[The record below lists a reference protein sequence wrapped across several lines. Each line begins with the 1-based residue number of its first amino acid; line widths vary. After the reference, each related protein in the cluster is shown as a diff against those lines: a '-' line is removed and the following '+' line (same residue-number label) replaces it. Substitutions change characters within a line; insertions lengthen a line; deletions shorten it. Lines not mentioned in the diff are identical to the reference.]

1 MMSLDFLSVD
11 SPVFVWVIL
20 PLLIFLSR
28 IADQSIGTMRLIF
41 VSKGFKFYAPLLGFF
56 EVIIW
61 LIAVGQIM
69 KQLDNA
75 LYYIAYGA
83 GFAAGNYVGMIL
95 EERISLGNVVVR
107 IIPKKDTSQLVE
119 FLKENNFGITV
130 VDANGSRGPVQVIFT
145 IIPRKKSKELI
156 AIINRFNPNAFYTIE
171 EVRSVSHGF
180 YSNMTDIRKGPRMP
194 QLWRK
199 SK

>member
-1 MMSLDFLSVD
+1 MSLDFIAVD
-11 SPVFVWVIL
+11 SPIFVWVIL

-41 VSKGFKFYAPLLGFF
+41 VSKGYKLYAPLLGFF

-61 LIAVGQIM
+61 LIAVGQIF

-83 GFAAGNYVGMIL
+83 GFAAGNYVGIIL
-95 EERISLGNVVVR
+95 EERISLGTVVVR
-107 IIPKKDTSQLVE
+107 IIPKKDTSQLIDYLRE
-119 FLKENNFGITV
+119 KNYGITMM
-130 VDANGSRGPVQVIFT
+130 DAVGGRGPVQVILT
-145 IIPRKKSKELI
+145 IIPRKRVKELVN
-156 AIINRFNPNAFYTIE
+156 IINTYNPNAFYSIE
-171 EVRSVSHGF
+171 EVRSVSNGV
-180 YSNMTDIRKGPRMP
+180 IPQARKINGKPRLP
-194 QLWRK
+194 QRLRK